1 MYKCYCE
8 CCKCETPHDDIF
20 DFDRIFSH
28 CLLCGYLTLD
38 HVCDDEE
45 LAEIYANISKEE
57 KECDCC
63 DYEIEL

>member
-20 DFDRIFSH
+20 DGIYSH
-28 CLLCGYLTLD
+28 CLSCGHLTFEHL
-38 HVCDDEE
+38 CDDEE